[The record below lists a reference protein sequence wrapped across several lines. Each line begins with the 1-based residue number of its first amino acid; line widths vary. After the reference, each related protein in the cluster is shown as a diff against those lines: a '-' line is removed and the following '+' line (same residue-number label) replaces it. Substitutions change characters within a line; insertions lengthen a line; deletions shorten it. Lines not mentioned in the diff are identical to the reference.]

1 MQKLTIAIDGMSCA
15 SCANS
20 ITKHLKSKDLL
31 ADIHINLIAKTA
43 TLTLQDSQ
51 SLEPIFAAITKL
63 GYKPALL
70 GENLAC
76 AHGLESRAS
85 SLRFVNKPQAL
96 SPYTLIKCN
105 SSSTILEPPSGDS
118 KQLESEKSASLES
131 MFEKVDSQGNTI
143 NVNELTKDSRIVDEK
158 SEACKCVQE
167 RTLEV
172 RNRSTREVIYDLS
185 RKTKF
190 ISIQHFLHKHRVL
203 LSGVCALIVLYLAM
217 APMLLDSALIAPF
230 SDMRVNFF
238 TQLFLA
244 LASMHLGRDYYF
256 KGFRTLLAKSPTM
269 DSLIAI
275 STTAALAYSV
285 HNALLGRTHWYFE
298 SICVILFFVLF
309 GKGLEQNA
317 KDTTSSV
324 IRALL
329 LGNLSQVLRI
339 DTHKER
345 QISPQEIRIGDKL
358 RILPAQTIPADG
370 IVYDG
375 EGGVDE
381 SMLSGEVIPVEK
393 RAGDR
398 VYAGSINT
406 NRAFI
411 MRATSTSEHSTLGA
425 LGTLVQEAMSSKPSI
440 AKLADV
446 IAAYF
451 VPAVIAVALVAFG
464 IWWMCEGVDFAFGV
478 FISVLVISCPCAL
491 GLATPMAVMIGT
503 ALANRQGVFIKQAQS
518 FEKLG
523 KISDV
528 VFDKTGTL
536 TQATLKVVAVK
547 SLCNLS
553 EREILALSAGLEK
566 GSEHIIAKA
575 IIQEVQQQGI
585 KPSEF
590 GEFCVRAGFGIE
602 AIKGGYT
609 YALGNQA
616 MFAGQIERI
625 TQEGQEGYIEVLLG
639 KKVDSSYEL
648 LGIITLEDTLKPK
661 VQELLQ
667 ALKDKGLT
675 PHILSGDS
683 DKNTKR
689 IAESLGVM
697 CYLAGIKPEDKLAY
711 IQELQKQ
718 GKVVMMV
725 GDGLND
731 VGALAAADVSL
742 SFAEANDV
750 SKNTADIIIYHN
762 DILRILFVMSLSKKV
777 IQNIR
782 ENLGFAFVYNCIC
795 IPLACGV
802 LYYPAQILLN
812 PMISAF
818 AMSASSI
825 SVVLNSQRLW
835 KYRF

>member
-20 ITKHLKSKDLL
+20 ITKHLKSNDLL
-31 ADIHINLIAKTA
+31 TDIHINLIAKTA
-43 TLTLQDSQ
+43 TLTLNDSQ

-63 GYKPALL
+63 GYKPSLL
-70 GENLAC
+70 KGSSIPLQSQHFSLNPKPAPAQTLAKG
-76 AHGLESRAS
+76 AVFSQIPAQQSKELDSTLESTLSKPAS
-85 SLRFVNKPQAL
+85 WSLSALETRLL
-96 SPYTLIKCN
+96 SPKRR
-105 SSSTILEPPSGDS
+105 
-118 KQLESEKSASLES
+118 
-131 MFEKVDSQGNTI
+131 M
-143 NVNELTKDSRIVDEK
+143 
-158 SEACKCVQE
+158 
-167 RTLEV
+167 
-172 RNRSTREVIYDLS
+172 
-185 RKTKF
+185 
-190 ISIQHFLHKHRVL
+190 L
-203 LSGVCALIVLYLAM
+203 LSGVCALVVLYLAM
-217 APMLLDSALIAPF
+217 APMLLDSALITPF
-230 SDMRVNFF
+230 NDMRVNFF

-275 STTAALAYSV
+275 STTAALVYSV
-285 HNALLGRTHWYFE
+285 YNALLGHTHWYFE

-339 DTHKER
+339 DSKTEC
-345 QISPQEIRIGDKL
+345 QISPQEIRIGDRL

-406 NRAFI
+406 NRAFV
-411 MRATSTSEHSTLGA
+411 MQATSTSEHSTLSTLGA
-425 LGTLVQEAMSSKPSI
+425 LVQEAMSSKPSI

-446 IAAYF
+446 VAAYF
-451 VPAVIAVALVAFG
+451 VPAVIVVALVAFG
-464 IWWMCEGVDFAFGV
+464 VWWVCEGLDFAFGV

-536 TQATLKVVAVK
+536 TQATLQVVAVQ
-547 SLCNLS
+547 SLCDLS
-553 EREILALSAGLEK
+553 DREILALSAGLEK

-575 IIQEVQQQGI
+575 IVQEAKQQEI
-585 KPSEF
+585 EPSEF
-590 GEFCVRAGFGIE
+590 REFCARAGFGIE
-602 AIKGGYT
+602 AIKDGCT

-616 MFAGQIERI
+616 MFAGQIEAP
-625 TQEGQEGYIEVLLG
+625 TQERQEAYIEVLLG

-648 LGIITLEDTLKPK
+648 LGIITLEDTLKPRAK
-661 VQELLQ
+661 ELLQ

-689 IAESLGVM
+689 IAESLGVSR
-697 CYLAGIKPEDKLAY
+697 YLAGIKPEDKLAY

-718 GKVVMMV
+718 GKVVMMI

-742 SFAEANDV
+742 SFAKANDV

-762 DILRILFVMSLSKKV
+762 DISRILFVMSLSKKV

-802 LYYPAQILLN
+802 LYYPAQMLLN
-812 PMISAF
+812 PMIAAF

-835 KYRF
+835 KFRF

>member
-20 ITKHLKSKDLL
+20 ITKHLKSNDLL
-31 ADIHINLIAKTA
+31 TDIHINLIAKTA
-43 TLTLQDSQ
+43 TLTLNDSQ

-63 GYKPALL
+63 GYKPSLL
-70 GENLAC
+70 KGSSIPLQSQHFSLNPKPAPPQTLAKG
-76 AHGLESRAS
+76 AVFSQIPAQQSKELDSTLES
-85 SLRFVNKPQAL
+85 
-96 SPYTLIKCN
+96 I
-105 SSSTILEPPSGDS
+105 
-118 KQLESEKSASLES
+118 
-131 MFEKVDSQGNTI
+131 FEKVDSRGGSAT
-143 NVNELTKDSRIVDEK
+143 NVSGLTKDSRICDEK
-158 SEACKCVQE
+158 SGFCERVQG
-167 RTLEV
+167 RILGV
-172 RNRSTREVIYDLS
+172 CNRSPREVIHDLS
-185 RKTKF
+185 RKAES
-190 ISIQHFLHKHRVL
+190 ISAKYFLHKHRVL
-203 LSGVCALIVLYLAM
+203 LSGVCALVVLYLAM
-217 APMLLDSALIAPF
+217 TPMLLDSALIAPF
-230 SDMRVNFF
+230 DDMRVNFF

-275 STTAALAYSV
+275 STTAALVYSV
-285 HNALLGRTHWYFE
+285 YNALLGHTHWYFE

-339 DTHKER
+339 DSKTEC

-381 SMLSGEVIPVEK
+381 SMLSGEMIPVEK

-406 NRAFI
+406 NRAFV
-411 MRATSTSEHSTLGA
+411 MQATSTSEHSTLSTLGA
-425 LGTLVQEAMSSKPSI
+425 LVQEAMSSKPSI

-451 VPAVIAVALVAFG
+451 VPAVIVVALVAFG
-464 IWWMCEGVDFAFGV
+464 IWWVCEGLDFAFGV

-536 TQATLKVVAVK
+536 TQATLKVVAVQ
-547 SLCNLS
+547 SLCDLS
-553 EREILALSAGLEK
+553 DREILALSAGLEK

-575 IIQEVQQQGI
+575 IIQEAAQQEI
-585 KPSEF
+585 EPSAF
-590 GEFCVRAGFGIE
+590 REFCARAGFGIE
-602 AIKGGYT
+602 AVKDGYT
-609 YALGNQA
+609 YALGNQT
-616 MFAGQIERI
+616 MFAGQIEAP
-625 TQEGQEGYIEVLLG
+625 TQERQEAYIEVLLG
-639 KKVDSSYEL
+639 KRVDSSYEL
-648 LGIITLEDTLKPK
+648 LGIITLEDTLKPRAK
-661 VQELLQ
+661 ELLQ

-683 DKNTKR
+683 EKNTKR
-689 IAESLGVM
+689 IAESLGVSR
-697 CYLAGIKPEDKLAY
+697 YLAGIKPEDKLAY

-718 GKVVMMV
+718 GKVVMMI

-742 SFAEANDV
+742 SFAKANDV

-762 DILRILFVMSLSKKV
+762 DISRILFVMSLSKKV

-782 ENLGFAFVYNCIC
+782 ENLGFAFIYNCIC

-802 LYYPAQILLN
+802 LYYPAQMLLN
-812 PMISAF
+812 PMIAAF
-818 AMSASSI
+818 AMSASSV

-835 KYRF
+835 KFRF